1 VNWNNFLKVVVIST
15 FIGMVSRCIQQDEEP
30 KLRHIFTHE
39 EADSVPYIVYKNKPV
54 PFRVVETDSI
64 PVHDTLWLPGDTSYV
79 LRPVDTAAIM
89 RDYFASA
96 EYSDTVKDD
105 SSALIVINEQISRN
119 RIEAREV
126 LFQNR
131 RATMIYQPNNNAIV
145 LGVGGTLT
153 GIDVSAGFR
162 HKRNVMSVTY
172 SDKGVGLRYQREI
185 VVGK

>member
-1 VNWNNFLKVVVIST
+1 MKVLSVAALI
-15 FIGMVSRCIQQDEEP
+15 FMVSRCIQPDEEP
-30 KLRHIFTHE
+30 RLRHVFMHE
-39 EADSVPYIVYKNKPV
+39 EADSIPYIVYKDRPV
-54 PFRVVETDSI
+54 PVKVVEVDSI

-79 LRPVDTAAIM
+79 LRPVDTSAILK
-89 RDYFASA
+89 DYFSSVQ
-96 EYSDTVKDD
+96 YSDTVKDD
-105 SSALIVINEQISRN
+105 SSAFIVINEQISRN
-119 RIEAREV
+119 RIDSREV

-131 RATMIYQPNNNAIV
+131 RSTMIYQPHNNAIV
-145 LGVGGTLT
+145 LGVGGTLS